1 MTEKEVV
8 VQGWPFFIYDIGYNT
23 VYHVICGEK
32 MWLATKCVT
41 ISRLRDIIIYEQM
54 YA

>member
-23 VYHVICGEK
+23 EYRVICGEK

-41 ISRLRDIIIYEQM
+41 ISRLRDIVINEQM